1 MIDCKYLERRD
12 TSMFGSDVFD
22 HPNYDFFCNR
32 SGEPVEIF
40 SPNCVKSC
48 KYYVPEII
56 KTKSTAISVS
66 FPGFTPS
73 FKMIIEVPVDR
84 DAEEYIDDLLEE
96 FVSEDMF
103 YNLVWDFE

>member
-1 MIDCKYLERRD
+1 M
-12 TSMFGSDVFD
+12 
-22 HPNYDFFCNR
+22 
-32 SGEPVEIF
+32 
-40 SPNCVKSC
+40 
-48 KYYVPEII
+48 

-66 FPGFTPS
+66 FPGFTPR